1 MAREPAEIRAITFFD
16 GQNLFHCAKAPF
28 GHVYPNY
35 DPVALSNAVCVSKGW
50 RCAQVRFY
58 TGVPDAADN
67 AFWNHFWVAMGAQM
81 GREGVHVCTRPL
93 SGIEIS
99 RLSCQMAASTH
110 SSTATKRVLMF
121 ASRSTSFA
129 WPTRMPTM

>member
-16 GQNLFHCAKAPF
+16 GQNLFHCAKAAF

-58 TGVPDAADN
+58 TGVPDAAFGTTFGSPRGPN
-67 AFWNHFWVAMGAQM
+67 GPSRGA
-81 GREGVHVCTRPL
+81 
-93 SGIEIS
+93 
-99 RLSCQMAASTH
+99 
-110 SSTATKRVLMF
+110 RVYPP
-121 ASRSTSFA
+121 SPVSK
-129 WPTRMPTM
+129 